1 VKLSNLLNRLLFAI
15 ALALLNSCSSRVNNL
30 NNDFFVTSKQEP
42 SISGN
47 GRNIAMIIDIN
58 GRKTVQLLRL
68 NDKKKLSLRKLK
80 RYQPHSSPSLS
91 WNARYIAVL
100 AQRGGKRIAIIEDR
114 KKGSIHY
121 FALPYQRVPSRL
133 SLSPNGTQ
141 LALQVSDKGKW
152 QIFTYD
158 LSKIIE
164 PDLFIGIDSKSGYR

>member
-1 VKLSNLLNRLLFAI
+1 MFVV
-15 ALALLNSCSSRVNNL
+15 ALVFLNSCSSRVDNL
-30 NNDFFVTSKQEP
+30 NKDFFVTSKQEP

-47 GRNIAMIIDIN
+47 GRNLAMIIDIN

-68 NDKKKLSLRKLK
+68 NDQKKLSLRKLK

-114 KKGSIHY
+114 KKGTIHY
-121 FALPYQRVPSRL
+121 FSLPYQTVPSRL
-133 SLSPNGTQ
+133 SLSPDGTQ

-158 LSKIIE
+158 ISKTIE
-164 PDLFIGIDSKSGYR
+164 PDLFIGIGSSTGNR